1 MGKQWKQ
8 WETSFLG
15 APKSLQMVTA
25 TMKLK
30 TLDLCKRSY
39 DQLRHILKSRDITL
53 PTKVGLVKATVF
65 PVFVYVC
72 EGWTIKKAECRKIDA
87 LNHGVG
93 EDSWELLGLQ
103 GIQSVNPKGNQSWIF
118 IGRADAEAETPIL
131 WPPEAKNWF
140 TGKDPDAGQ
149 DWRQEKG
156 TADNEMFG
164 WHHLLDECES
174 EQALGVG
181 NGQGSLA
188 CWSPSLCHKK
198 LDTAEQLNWT
208 ELIFASS
215 GFESIQEN
223 MLDSKNV
230 KSPCSMAVTSS
241 KR

>member
-1 MGKQWKQ
+1 MSDFYKQLVDFQ
-8 WETSFLG
+8 SDYT
-15 APKSLQMVTA
+15 
-25 TMKLK
+25 
-30 TLDLCKRSY
+30 TLL
-39 DQLRHILKSRDITL
+39 
-53 PTKVGLVKATVF
+53 TKVHLVKAMVLSVVMYRCENWTV
-65 PVFVYVC
+65 
-72 EGWTIKKAECRKIDA
+72 KKAECWR
-87 LNHGVG
+87 VG
-93 EDSWELLGLQ
+93 AFELWCWSWLLRVPWTARR
-103 GIQSVNPKGNQSWIF
+103 SNQSILKEI
-118 IGRADAEAETPIL
+118 IGRTDAEAETPIL

-164 WHHLLDECES
+164 WHHLLDKCES

-188 CWSPSLCHKK
+188 CWSPSLLHKK

-215 GFESIQEN
+215 GFESIREN